1 MSKVYAVQMVEF
13 NPQVG
18 NKKKGYTLSGVMSFR
33 AGNAVQDTQFV
44 PSPIVPLKEP
54 DKKISVG
61 EREIGLFEFLTG
73 RDPDQP
79 DTYYVHQPR
88 KPNLPVFRALVAENM
103 GVLREAVNEQ
113 AQRSAQAGKPMTP
126 APIMGQ
132 RAASERAKVPAN
144 KTVEQ
149 ILAEGR
155 NATEEPEPEPEK
167 PAAPTK
173 KVDFKDLVKRVNE
186 GSTTGRG
193 ARAELDTIKDT
204 LEADDLTYIAENGSK
219 QLKNWAIRE
228 IDNRAAGE

>member
-1 MSKVYAVQMVEF
+1 MSKVYAVQMIEF
-13 NPQVG
+13 NPHAG
-18 NKKKGYTLSGVMSFR
+18 YLKKGYTLSGVMSFR
-33 AGNAVQDTQFV
+33 AGNSVQDTVFV
-44 PSPIVPLKEP
+44 PSPIVPLKDP
-54 DKKISVG
+54 DKKIKVG
-61 EREIGLFEFLTG
+61 DREIGLFDFLTG
-73 RDPDQP
+73 RDPEQP

-88 KPNLPVFRALVAENM
+88 KPNLPVFRPCVADSMPE
-103 GVLREAVNEQ
+103 LRAAVDEQ
-113 AQRSAQAGKPMTP
+113 AQRSAQAGKPITP

-132 RAASERAKVPAN
+132 RAASERAKVPAS

-155 NATEEPEPEPEK
+155 NATEDPEPEPEK

-193 ARAELDTIKDT
+193 ARAELDTIKDM
-204 LEADDLTYIAENGSK
+204 LEADDLTYIAEHGSK

-228 IDNRAAGE
+228 IDTRAAGK